1 MKHRVRNWLLMI
13 LAAGLFHVIFRYWV
27 GDFQGY
33 LTFLIGGTEY
43 GFAHIKSTTVWVS
56 GGPPF
61 TPLPSI
67 LTFLAVLAS
76 LAWLVYEV
84 RKVYRSSVHKK

>member
-1 MKHRVRNWLLMI
+1 MKHRVLNWLLMI
-13 LAAGLFHVIFRYWV
+13 LAAAVFHFVFRYWA
-27 GDFQGY
+27 GDFQGC
-33 LTFLIGGTEY
+33 LTFPVGGIDY

-61 TPLPSI
+61 TPLPGI
-67 LTFLAVLAS
+67 LVFVTVLAS

-84 RKVYRSSVHKK
+84 RAVYKSSVHRK